1 VNSSTE
7 VKTTRHK
14 IRTFFAWTKKSKI
27 NTAVRLENQ
36 QAKSSRM
43 LTQDQRLAWI
53 NELLTGN
60 ADLLP
65 YRVAGALL
73 LLYAQP
79 PTKILAL
86 KTTAIDFT
94 AHETQISLAAEP
106 IPVPEPF
113 AGMLLNH
120 LNNRPNLRAGGGA
133 GANQWLFP
141 GHRSGTHLDP
151 QTMLV
156 KLRTMGISV
165 LGARNSA
172 LHNLVAEI
180 PPGGG
185 SPATGLQPQLHPAP
199 CASGRPTMVPIR
211 HIAVA
216 ADRADDV
223 AR

>member
-1 VNSSTE
+1 VNSATE

-106 IPVPEPF
+106 IPVTEPL

-180 PPGGG
+180 PP
-185 SPATGLQPQLHPAP
+185 AVVAQLLGYSHNCTQHHAQL
-199 CASGRPTMVPIR
+199 AGQRWSRYVT
-211 HIAVA
+211 
-216 ADRADDV
+216 
-223 AR
+223 